1 MEEFYLDSCGAG
13 HLHCALWKPEG
24 EPKAVV
30 QLIHGIAEHIERYE
44 DFARF
49 LADNGFIVV
58 GDDHLGHGKSL
69 PEGGTPV
76 YFGDRATWETVVDDI
91 HLLHD
96 RLREQYPDDTLYL
109 LMGSDMF
116 LSLHNWRRPEAIMA
130 MAHIA
135 PFSREAED
143 ESAAFAAQSV
153 RLEREFGAQVTVVPN
168 PQVVELSSTEV
179 RTALAQGGGEDLL
192 PPPVWGYI
200 QRERL
205 YGTHTDLT
213 HLTPEKLLP
222 IALSYLKPK
231 RMPHVLGTE
240 QEAVRLAER
249 YGADVT
255 KARIAALLHDCTKKL
270 DMDEQLALCRHY
282 GIPLDE
288 LEQKALKLLH
298 SKTGAA
304 IARDVFAVDDDV
316 YNAIMYHTT
325 GKPDMTLLEKI
336 IYLADYIEPTRD
348 FPGVEAL
355 RRTVYEDL
363 DRGLLMGL
371 TMTIDEM
378 EEMGNPVHHM
388 TRDARDYLMKRGIS

>member
-1 MEEFYLDSCGAG
+1 
-13 HLHCALWKPEG
+13 
-24 EPKAVV
+24 
-30 QLIHGIAEHIERYE
+30 
-44 DFARF
+44 
-49 LADNGFIVV
+49 
-58 GDDHLGHGKSL
+58 
-69 PEGGTPV
+69 
-76 YFGDRATWETVVDDI
+76 
-91 HLLHD
+91 
-96 RLREQYPDDTLYL
+96 
-109 LMGSDMF
+109 
-116 LSLHNWRRPEAIMA
+116 MA

-143 ESAAFAAQSV
+143 ESAAFAAQSA

-168 PQVVELSSTEV
+168 PQVVDISSTEV
-179 RTALAQGGGEDLL
+179 RAALAQGGGEDLL

-200 QRERL
+200 RRERL
-205 YGTHTDLT
+205 YGTHMDLT
-213 HLTPEKLLP
+213 HLTPEELRP

-270 DMDEQLALCRHY
+270 DMDEQLALCKKYR
-282 GIPLDE
+282 IPLDE
-288 LEQKALKLLH
+288 LERKALKLLH